1 MKRLAVLSIAALLF
15 TAGVVGLG
23 GGRAVAAAQA
33 TPAPT
38 QTCVLIIFC
47 TGSSPSP
54 SPSPT
59 GSAPAPS
66 PSSAPTATAAPT
78 PTADPSTPGEPSASA
93 SASASSPSPTDSPSA
108 TDSPSPSGSPSPTG
122 TASAAKKKKKAAVTP
137 KDASAA
143 PGLVVSNATW
153 TMSVD
158 SATMTNF
165 QYKGNVALP
174 LAGGGTVTMME
185 FTVDSMS
192 MSGATTVITEA
203 GQTGTET
210 DASFTA
216 SGVTMYA
223 TKLSGSLL
231 GVPVTFTPST
241 ASAVLLDIANLITGV
256 VPITMTNVTADQTV
270 ILAGQAQKTAV
281 GVTG

>member
-1 MKRLAVLSIAALLF
+1 MKRLAVLSVAALLF
-15 TAGVVGLG
+15 TAGVIGLG
-23 GGRAVAAAQA
+23 GGRAVAAGQAAQA

-59 GSAPAPS
+59 SSAPAPEPS
-66 PSSAPTATAAPT
+66 PSSAPTATAPATTPA
-78 PTADPSTPGEPSASA
+78 PTADP
-93 SASASSPSPTDSPSA
+93 
-108 TDSPSPSGSPSPTG
+108 
-122 TASAAKKKKKAAVTP
+122 
-137 KDASAA
+137 
-143 PGLVVSNATW
+143 
-153 TMSVD
+153 
-158 SATMTNF
+158 
-165 QYKGNVALP
+165 
-174 LAGGGTVTMME
+174 
-185 FTVDSMS
+185 
-192 MSGATTVITEA
+192 
-203 GQTGTET
+203 

-231 GVPVTFTPST
+231 GVPVTFTPSN
-241 ASAVLLDIANLITGV
+241 ASAVLLDIANLVTGV
-256 VPITMTNVTADQTV
+256 VPLTMTNVTADQTV